1 MSTKSEAFII
11 FSEFGPDRRI
21 PRDERLASKFPLLSN
36 DEISEW
42 LKDFKDVE
50 ARAYDLAVENRR
62 LNLKPEQTTR
72 KIKEAFPFLADDA
85 AGKAFNQ
92 AMYFAWKDGE

>member
-1 MSTKSEAFII
+1 MSTKSEAFIV

-21 PRDERLASKFPLLSN
+21 ARDERLASKFPQLSN

-42 LKDFKDVE
+42 VNDFKKVE
-50 ARAYDLAVENRR
+50 EKAYDLAVENRR
-62 LNLKPEQTTR
+62 LNLKPEQTMR
-72 KIKEAFPFLADDA
+72 KIKEAFPFLEDTA